1 MSELDDEDT
10 TIQRIETVAPI
21 RRRGRAHLTVLS
33 GGMVG
38 QTFAIDVGEAVIGR
52 ATSAD
57 IQINEDGISRKHAK
71 VLRDEDGTA
80 KLQDLG
86 STNGT
91 YLNGRRIEIEVLRE
105 GDRIRIGQSATLD
118 FRYEYLDDDGAAR
131 LAVDGDSGAR
141 VGGGYDN
148 LAATLDTLGKVY
160 SAGKKYDQ
168 AIAAYRRTLAIRE
181 RKFGNKHPAVAAILD
196 NIGSALQD
204 KGDLREALVCHQRA
218 LTIYESLDADKPPPE
233 MAHVLT
239 HVGEVQLRLG
249 RVDDALAALERAS
262 SMMQAR
268 DATDGEL
275 ASVRF
280 ALARA
285 RSQKGETYAAIA
297 MARLARDGFAAGGKA
312 TRPDLDR
319 VADWIAAHGG

>member
-1 MSELDDEDT
+1 MSEHDDEDT
-10 TIQRIETVAPI
+10 TIQRIEAVAPV
-21 RRRGRAHLTVLS
+21 RRRGKAYLSVLS

-38 QTFAIDVGEAVIGR
+38 QSFTVDVGETTIGR
-52 ATSAD
+52 ASSAD

-71 VLRDEDGTA
+71 VVRDEDGTA
-80 KLQDLG
+80 KIQDLG

-91 YLNGRRIEIEVLRE
+91 YLNGRRVQIEVLRE

-118 FRYEYLDDDGAAR
+118 FRYEYLDDDGSAR
-131 LAVDGDSGAR
+131 RATHADSGPR

-148 LAATLDTLGKVY
+148 LAATLDALGKVY
-160 SAGKKYDQ
+160 STGKKYDQ

-204 KGDLREALVCHQRA
+204 KGDLREALVCHERA
-218 LTIYESLDADKPPPE
+218 LAIYEAIGGDKPPPE
-233 MAHVLT
+233 MAHVLS

-249 RVDDALAALERAS
+249 RVDDALAALDRAS
-262 SMMQAR
+262 ALMQGR

-275 ASVRF
+275 APVRF

-285 RSQKGETYAAIA
+285 RHQKGETYAGIA
-297 MARLARDGFAAGGKA
+297 MAKLARDGFAAGGKA
-312 TRPDLDR
+312 TKPDFDR